1 MKIVFLIRSLSYGGA
16 ERQLVVL
23 AKGLQM
29 QGCNVKVAVYY
40 SGGPLEEDLRKA
52 GIEVLALEKKNRWD
66 IIGFLKRLAGTVR
79 DFQPDVLHGYL
90 GISNILTII
99 IKIVMFS
106 RVKAVWG
113 IRASNMDLD
122 KYDRVLKYAWRIEC
136 LLSRFAD
143 RIIVNSSSGRDYVLS
158 NGFPPDKLLIIPN
171 GIDINKFHPDLSRR
185 KKLRDEWNIPMAQK
199 IIGLIGRLDPMKGHD
214 TFIRAASMLSLE
226 RGDVRFVCVGDGPP
240 YYRKELQT
248 LAVESGISGSLI
260 WTMARSDM
268 ASVYNALD
276 VLCSA
281 SSYGEGFS
289 NVIGES
295 MACGVPCVVTDVGDS
310 GYIVGDTGVV
320 VPPESPERLAEGIKI
335 MLGRLDDRMQK
346 DLIGEECRK
355 RIASE
360 FSVERLVQNTFLA
373 LNTLLPVKKTE

>member
-1 MKIVFLIRSLSYGGA
+1 MKIVFLIRSLNYGGA

-40 SGGPLEEDLRKA
+40 SGGPLEEDLQKA

-66 IIGFLKRLAGTVR
+66 IIGFLKRLTGIVR

-90 GISNILTII
+90 GISNILSVI
-99 IKIVMFS
+99 IKISMFS

-113 IRASNMDLD
+113 VRASNMDFD
-122 KYDRVLKYAWRIEC
+122 RYDSVLKYAWRIVC

-143 RIIVNSSSGRDYVLS
+143 KIIVNSFSGRDYILS

-171 GIDINKFHPDLSRR
+171 GIDINRFYQDLSRR

-214 TFIRAASMLSLE
+214 TFIRAASLLSLE
-226 RGDVRFVCVGDGPP
+226 REDIRFVCVGDGPP
-240 YYRKELQT
+240 DYRKELQA
-248 LAVESGISGSLI
+248 LAMKLRISGRLI
-260 WTMARSDM
+260 WSGARSDM
-268 ASVYNALD
+268 TSVYNALD
-276 VLCSA
+276 VLCSS

-310 GYIVGDTGVV
+310 SYIVGDTGVV

-335 MLGRLDDRMQK
+335 MLSRLDDRIQK
-346 DLIGEECRK
+346 ELIAQECSK

-360 FSVERLVQNTFLA
+360 FSVERLVQNTFFA
-373 LNTLLPVKKTE
+373 LNTTITVKKAE